1 MSKNK
6 TIQLNGITSVEFFE
20 TDIAIDQAESIII
33 IDHDEILKICEI
45 ILTDQKLIN

>member
-20 TDIAIDQAESIII
+20 KDVVIDQAESIVI
-33 IDHDEILKICEI
+33 IDHDEILKICEM
-45 ILTDQKLIN
+45 ILTEQKLIN